1 MLRYKVPRIETRP
14 RESRDEVVIEDPRFA
29 LDLITDAFLNKLRLT
44 NRANVTLSIPLYYD
58 PDRNLFRVPER
69 AQPVQSFIFGRYY
82 GASLPSEVVPGDY
95 QVAVDAQHRL
105 YVIDDQALQMLRSIY
120 NSLGDAGTSPA
131 NSTGK
136 TVLKW
141 LYDTYDYVVAIR
153 TYLGNPSHAETF
165 TTTPLAANAA
175 YYGPTRDFVYGRL
188 TTFGAMGYADQPSAT
203 DGVYIQLSVDNA
215 NWDYKGV
222 TATLSA
228 AGAVSLAQ
236 VVTARYARVVWVN
249 GPTAQTAFRLGG
261 RYMIAGSENPPVS
274 PALQPTPDPI
284 CSACGRDM
292 TETSD
297 FFAEGGKVFCPKC
310 YANKRWK
317 ELDAKAR
324 AAWQKALKAWLKR
337 AQDEELNR
345 AKAHA
350 PDGAE
355 VR

>member
-1 MLRYKVPRIETRP
+1 VEKFFKPKRYQTEQLRAGEESDIIDTRMKIDLLTRELILRY
-14 RESRDEVVIEDPRFA
+14 
-29 LDLITDAFLNKLRLT
+29 RLG
-44 NRANVTLSIPLYYD
+44 NRVQPVLSIPLAYNAKRGVFELIET
-58 PDRNLFRVPER
+58 PSIIT
-69 AQPVQSFIFGRYY
+69 AQVQGYYY
-82 GASLPSEVVPGDY
+82 GAPPAETTPGYYPLAIDSN
-95 QVAVDAQHRL
+95 HRL
-105 YVIDDQALQMLRSIY
+105 FVITEALY
-120 NSLGDAGTSPA
+120 
-131 NSTGK
+131 
-136 TVLKW
+136 
-141 LYDTYDYVVAIR
+141 
-153 TYLGNPSHAETF
+153 NPSGAETF
-165 TTTPLAANAA
+165 TATPLGANAT
-175 YYGPTRDFVYGRL
+175 YYGRSRDFYNSRL
-188 TTFGAMGYADQPSAT
+188 TTMGAMGYADQPSAT
-203 DGVYIQLSVDNA
+203 DGVYIQLSLDNT
-215 NWDYKGV
+215 NWDYKGA

-236 VVTARYARVVWVN
+236 VLTARYARVVWVN

-261 RYMIAGSENPPVS
+261 RYMIAGSENPPIS
-274 PALQPTPDPI
+274 LTPTPTPDPI